1 MSTWIA
7 ANTMTH
13 SISPLA
19 RFGTRK
25 IWPFDSAT
33 DVQPEKYEV
42 YKLNNIT
49 VGNKKYKFWN
59 LPPPKIN
66 QKGSYSIIIIILTIG
81 SNYIILYFLE

>member
-1 MSTWIA
+1 
-7 ANTMTH
+7 MTH

-42 YKLNNIT
+42 YKLDNI
-49 VGNKKYKFWN
+49 V
-59 LPPPKIN
+59 
-66 QKGSYSIIIIILTIG
+66 
-81 SNYIILYFLE
+81 LYVESTEFGM